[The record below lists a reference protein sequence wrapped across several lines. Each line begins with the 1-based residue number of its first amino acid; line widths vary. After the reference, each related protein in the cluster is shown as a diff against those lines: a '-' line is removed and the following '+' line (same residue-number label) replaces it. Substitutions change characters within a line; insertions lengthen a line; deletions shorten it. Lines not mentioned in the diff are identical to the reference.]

1 MKGSNLVPRKLRIIL
16 WVTISLIIAAILYII
31 IMNLVAPIIPTT
43 TYTATYMI
51 FFALIFVCGILI
63 VRWTRQNITQ
73 KALKRYLLLAGASA
87 LGILF
92 FQVAVH
98 PFNEGGMVMVVLV
111 CPVTLIVGAALALRY
126 KSIPTS

>member
-1 MKGSNLVPRKLRIIL
+1 MPRKLKITL
-16 WVTISLIIAAILYII
+16 WVAIGLTIAVILYII
-31 IMNLVAPIIPTT
+31 IMNLVAPIIPTA

-63 VRWTRQNITQ
+63 VHWTRENITQ

-98 PFNEGGMVMVVLV
+98 PFNEGGMVMVIPV
-111 CPVTLIVGAALALRY
+111 CPIALFVGAGLALRF
-126 KSIPTS
+126 KSTPVS